1 MPQEQLDR
9 LEAAFEA
16 ANVRL
21 GEATWSVYSG
31 EGEPNLDGAEREI
44 AALLGDPGNHALV
57 AAARRDLDAY
67 RDPVLARRVEIWRR
81 CFDGS
86 SADQNPEIY
95 TLRHRLQRRIA
106 GFEPQLDRRAVPRS
120 ELQRV
125 LRNDPDRDRRRRAW
139 SAMSQLAAA
148 NRDDLRRL
156 IELRNREA
164 RRLGYRDY
172 VELVLSAHEIDESW
186 LERFLAALA
195 REARPAYARLTAAG
209 AERVRAARLAP
220 WDMQYVLRQIFSLP
234 DRCFPADSA
243 LARLAD
249 TAAALGFDAGRLPIR
264 TVVRDIPFGGYNVAV
279 RIPTDTRFLVNPS
292 EGHSFYATTF
302 HEFGHSLQAVFTA
315 VEWPILKEYEWVLGA
330 HTAAYSEGM
339 AEVLG
344 DFTRR
349 PDWLRT
355 AGLSD
360 DEIENYRRELL
371 PAQTSARLFEL
382 LCNLRIELAAYREI
396 GADTAAR
403 ERELVAEI
411 RMLDFPADEPPQ
423 WEANT
428 WYTTYPVYW
437 QNYILAS
444 AIAAQVHETLTD
456 QFGPAASINSRV
468 ASFLAERF
476 YAPGNSQPWSER
488 IHRGTGRTLEPD
500 ALLRRMS
507 PAPG

>member
-1 MPQEQLDR
+1 MPE
-9 LEAAFEA
+9 
-16 ANVRL
+16 
-21 GEATWSVYSG
+21 
-31 EGEPNLDGAEREI
+31 
-44 AALLGDPGNHALV
+44 
-57 AAARRDLDAY
+57 
-67 RDPVLARRVEIWRR
+67 
-81 CFDGS
+81 
-86 SADQNPEIY
+86 
-95 TLRHRLQRRIA
+95 
-106 GFEPQLDRRAVPRS
+106 
-120 ELQRV
+120 
-125 LRNDPDRDRRRRAW
+125 
-139 SAMSQLAAA
+139 SQ
-148 NRDDLRRL
+148 
-156 IELRNREA
+156 
-164 RRLGYRDY
+164 
-172 VELVLSAHEIDESW
+172 
-186 LERFLAALA
+186 
-195 REARPAYARLTAAG
+195 
-209 AERVRAARLAP
+209 
-220 WDMQYVLRQIFSLP
+220 
-234 DRCFPADSA
+234 
-243 LARLAD
+243 
-249 TAAALGFDAGRLPIR
+249 AAALGFDAGRLPIR

-355 AGLSD
+355 AAGLSD

-456 QFGPAASINSRV
+456 QFGPAASSNSRV

-507 PAPG
+507 PPGA